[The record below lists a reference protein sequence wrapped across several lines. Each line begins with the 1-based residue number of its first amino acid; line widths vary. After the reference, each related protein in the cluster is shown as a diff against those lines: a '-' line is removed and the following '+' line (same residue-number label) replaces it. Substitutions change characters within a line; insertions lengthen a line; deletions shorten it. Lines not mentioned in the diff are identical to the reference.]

1 MPNERQ
7 LTVPFAAKRPL
18 IYLTTLFIIEML
30 VFYSQL
36 TTQITPYYP
45 ANFDQ
50 VPYINITYQ
59 LFESLHDKG
68 WWSTLFE
75 AFVNRPTGSGSGL
88 MVQGALLAVV
98 GGPNR
103 SCLLS
108 LNLIYFLALQIALF
122 LTVYTRTRNVI
133 FAWIAIALLLSSA
146 TIFHTTGGIF
156 DYRIDFSALCLYGIW
171 ACLIVISRTFR
182 DRERAIIAGMVA
194 ALLISMRSITVAY
207 IPVVLA
213 GLFGM
218 SLIAMKLNKSS
229 LQRAFAAQT
238 ARNVIISGVVTCA
251 LALPLLISAAPSIYE
266 RYIRH
271 IATEEKFIRA
281 RELNLYTVFDHVT
294 YYPRSVVFEH
304 LGSQT
309 LQLMFLVTALTIIAT
324 PWIRQD
330 YRRQLLSRLRRYRE
344 NFVSLV
350 IVIVAPLIIL
360 TLDISKS
367 QVVGSIVTGPI
378 ILLVTL
384 FLAAVA
390 PFADSIDRLLP
401 QLRLSARNW
410 SAPDGQTMQR
420 MLPAVSALV
429 FILALA
435 AFLIHGTASQQ
446 ILSRI
451 DLERINEINERIARY
466 VVENEIAVP
475 KLSVDR
481 VVDYLFTGT
490 VELAAYERFRRLYK
504 FTGGLGEGGGAFG
517 IFATP
522 REAALQAIIESDVVV
537 LTDPVL
543 GRGAP
548 YPMNTKIRE
557 YWDELWTW
565 TVQNLALVSSTEI
578 AGIPYRT
585 FVRPSII
592 VHGLSGGWITSGGIS
607 IEIGASDLA
616 RWPFII
622 LEGRAYYDVLG
633 GELRPRAFVVD
644 ATARRG
650 KELPAIFNRLG
661 QRYQIAIDARTA
673 ASAASEPV
681 KIQLMFDRFFVPSKL
696 GISADTRELVIFAP
710 DKRELRAL
718 HPSDAGR

>member
-7 LTVPFAAKRPL
+7 STAPFAVKRHW
-18 IYLTTLFIIEML
+18 IYLTTLFTIEML

-36 TTQITPYYP
+36 TNQITPYYP

-50 VPYINITYQ
+50 VPYINLTYQ

-68 WWSTLFE
+68 WWTTLFE
-75 AFVNRPTGSGSGL
+75 AFVNRPTGSGPGL
-88 MVQGALLAVV
+88 MVQGALLALV

-108 LNLIYFLALQIALF
+108 LNLIYFLALQIVLF
-122 LTVYTRTRNVI
+122 LTVYTRTRNVT

-146 TIFHTTGGIF
+146 TIFHSTGGIY

-171 ACLIVISRTFR
+171 ACLIVTSRTFR
-182 DRERAIIAGMVA
+182 DREQAIIAGMVA
-194 ALLISMRSITVAY
+194 ALLISMRFITVAY
-207 IPVVLA
+207 IPLVLA
-213 GLFGM
+213 GLFGV
-218 SLIAMKLNKSS
+218 SLLTAKLNKSS

-238 ARNVIISGVVTCA
+238 ARNVIISSVVTCA
-251 LALPLLISAAPSIYE
+251 LALPLLISAAPSIYG

-271 IATEEKFIRA
+271 IVTEEKFIRA

-304 LGSQT
+304 LGSRT
-309 LQLMFLVTALTIIAT
+309 LQLIFLVTALTIIAT
-324 PWIRQD
+324 PWTRQD

-344 NFVSLV
+344 NFVYLV
-350 IVIVAPLIIL
+350 IVIVAPVIIL

-410 SAPDGQTMQR
+410 SAPDGQTTQR

-429 FILALA
+429 FIVALA

-490 VELAAYERFRRLYK
+490 VELAAYERFRRVYK
-504 FTGGLGEGGGAFG
+504 FTGRLGEAGAFG
-517 IFATP
+517 IFAAP
-522 REAALQAIIESDVVV
+522 REAALQAIVESDVVV

-578 AGIPYRT
+578 AGIPYRA
-585 FVRPSII
+585 FVKPSIT
-592 VHGLSGGWITSGGIS
+592 VHGLSGEWITSSGIS

-616 RWPFII
+616 RWPFIV
-622 LEGRAYYDVLG
+622 LEGRANYDVLG
-633 GELRPRAFVVD
+633 GEFRPRAFVVD
-644 ATARRG
+644 ATARTG

-673 ASAASEPV
+673 ASAARESV

-696 GISADTRELVIFAP
+696 GINPDTRELVIFAP